1 MRRSPFE
8 RRHRVT
14 AHIPSVSMG
23 DIAFLLLIFFMA
35 TTIFK
40 TEEGIE
46 VRLPQSQAAEKQKK
60 DRMLH
65 VWIDRNGRV
74 WLNDRFVTTDRL
86 HDWIARS
93 AAARPGMMVAFNAD
107 ERAPYRAVATVLEQL
122 KEADVVHV
130 SFTSE
135 PRPRRRRALTGAR
148 IFLPRPPGGRL

>member
-1 MRRSPFE
+1 MRSAPFE

-14 AHIPSVSMG
+14 ARIPSVSMG

-46 VRLPQSQAAEKQKK
+46 VRLPRSETGENQKK
-60 DRMLH
+60 EDVLH
-65 VWIDRNGRV
+65 VWIDQNGRV
-74 WLNDRFVTTDRL
+74 WINDRFVADEQLQALVTR
-86 HDWIARS
+86 
-93 AAARPGMMVAFNAD
+93 AATARPGLVVAFNAD

-122 KEADVVHV
+122 KQANAVHV

-135 PRPRRRRALTGAR
+135 PRPRGTKTN
-148 IFLPRPPGGRL
+148 